1 VALSADKILAHAG
14 NFKTR
19 EVHVPAW
26 VDESGDDV
34 VLVRGI
40 TIREWE
46 IHQGRMQR
54 NASDDKPTGDANAAL
69 IAAAAV
75 DANGGKLFNAGHIA
89 QIKELGS
96 GDVIALSN
104 AIMELSGLTGDDDE
118 QAEADKKLAGE
129 SDAQTSNSSS
139 E

>member
-1 VALSADKILAHAG
+1 MALSADKILKHAG

-26 VDESGDDV
+26 ADESGDDV

-75 DANGGKLFNAGHIA
+75 DENGGKLFKADQIG

-96 GDVIALSN
+96 GDVINLSN
-104 AIMELSGLTGDDDE
+104 AIMELSGLTGGDDE